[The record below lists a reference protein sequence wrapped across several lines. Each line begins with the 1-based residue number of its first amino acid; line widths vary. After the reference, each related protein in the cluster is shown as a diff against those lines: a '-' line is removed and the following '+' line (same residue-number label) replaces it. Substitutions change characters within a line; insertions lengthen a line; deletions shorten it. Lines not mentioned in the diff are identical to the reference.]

1 MSLYLRPLVLPLTVF
16 LHLTFAAIARRGDEL
31 STVLRAGAS
40 TSTVTALTFI
50 TPSPGADPIPITS
63 QSQVVTSYIPVM
75 TVCPLIITQPAP
87 VPFLPTATPNLSSR
101 GTAASN
107 AVISSGASLLRRQ
120 AVEDADGPYANASIP
135 TSVLTACSVSYTLTT
150 RTICHTTLSP
160 LASPVIP
167 ITNCYQR
174 ITFSTDHGY
183 TLVAPSASWK
193 GNISVTAALTVQTLE
208 SYYVAPWQ
216 YVYTGVPADVVDKVV
231 CSTSAG
237 GKECT
242 TTAEDWAPGTGWVKA
257 TNTISLTL
265 GAPITGVRLLISTF
279 LFHVSPL
286 SANMR
291 VKCKADIFSKPAEVI
306 VHPSLPTFTVP
317 DGETATMSL
326 STDFPVVT
334 SHATTT
340 IDRSPASISA
350 AMASSLTEAE
360 DSTTTSTLTS
370 TRTKVLTI
378 QLATGI

>member
-1 MSLYLRPLVLPLTVF
+1 MSLLFRSLFCPFTVF
-16 LHLTFAAIARRGDEL
+16 LHVTFAAIARRGDEI

-75 TVCPLIITQPAP
+75 TICPLIITQTAPALL
-87 VPFLPTATPNLSSR
+87 LPTATLNLTSR

-107 AVISSGASLLRRQ
+107 AAISSGASLLRRQ
-120 AVEDADGPYANASIP
+120 VVDDPDGPYANASIP
-135 TSVLTACSVSYTLTT
+135 TSVLTACSVSYFPTT

-167 ITNCYQR
+167 ITNCYQK

-183 TLVAPSASWK
+183 TLVAPSASRN
-193 GNISVTAALTVQTLE
+193 GNISFTAAMTVQTLE

-237 GKECT
+237 AKECT

-257 TNTISLTL
+257 TNTISLSL
-265 GAPITGVRLLISTF
+265 GAPITGVRFFISVFLSTLPYPWQTREKYEANMLIKSLPKSLFTPLSRPLRCQMARQRPCLSQQTF
-279 LFHVSPL
+279 LW
-286 SANMR
+286 
-291 VKCKADIFSKPAEVI
+291 
-306 VHPSLPTFTVP
+306 
-317 DGETATMSL
+317 
-326 STDFPVVT
+326 
-334 SHATTT
+334 
-340 IDRSPASISA
+340 SPA
-350 AMASSLTEAE
+350 MLLRP
-360 DSTTTSTLTS
+360 STAVQPQS
-370 TRTKVLTI
+370 RQRWRAVYQRQRNR
-378 QLATGI
+378 QLPAR